1 MFHATR
7 GPEIFACGNLA
18 AFRLTMIYL
27 PQGLLLKWVVV
38 KYSGV
43 PLQGGFDEDSF
54 KNARLHYAREDRL

>member
-27 PQGLLLKWVVV
+27 PQDLLLKWVVV

-43 PLQGGFDEDSF
+43 PFGKVAGSKEHP
-54 KNARLHYAREDRL
+54 RLR